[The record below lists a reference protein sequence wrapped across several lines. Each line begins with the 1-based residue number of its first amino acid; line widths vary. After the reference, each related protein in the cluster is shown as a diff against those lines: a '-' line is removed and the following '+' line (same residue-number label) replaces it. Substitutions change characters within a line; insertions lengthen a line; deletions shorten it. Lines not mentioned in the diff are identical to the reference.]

1 MTYCITCLNF
11 LLLSQ
16 GGGSALIKRTNILEV
31 MVSSCSKLLN
41 DFDKQFTVKTRTGIY
56 ANKSVAHELIPKFEE
71 WGASL
76 VTVIFYHLCFGKFSK
91 LIFFLDSWQIEG
103 TTLYEK
109 CRLELHRTVC

>member
-1 MTYCITCLNF
+1 
-11 LLLSQ
+11 
-16 GGGSALIKRTNILEV
+16 

-76 VTVIFYHLCFGKFSK
+76 VTVIYYHSY
-91 LIFFLDSWQIEG
+91 
-103 TTLYEK
+103 YEK
-109 CRLELHRTVC
+109 YSNSVNSFFRFMVDRGNNDIRKMPIGIT